1 MGAYSRNGP
10 LFESSVLIRG
20 GRVLDIPVS
29 RVGTNSRETLNRGRR
44 LIEALRYPILVPL
57 RTFDSHTAHFP
68 ILLFLFN
75 HEESQHLW

>member
-29 RVGTNSRETLNRGRR
+29 RVGTYSRKTLNRGG
-44 LIEALRYPILVPL
+44 A
-57 RTFDSHTAHFP
+57 
-68 ILLFLFN
+68 
-75 HEESQHLW
+75 